1 MLIESIPGDPY
12 SFHVVPFDNPR
23 LQYTLQVSTAPARS
37 TVRFTAMSR
46 RKDRAA
52 RS

>member
-23 LQYTLQVSTAPARS
+23 LQYTLQVSAVPGTP
-37 TVRFTAMSR
+37 
-46 RKDRAA
+46 RAA
-52 RS
+52 HAAVPLGCPV